1 MECNHFLILSLF
13 VLYKEI
19 VLTTSVAYRTKI
31 PIVLDHLGWDGMY
44 STLCLLYS
52 IKNPEELTA
61 GVHILGLHTFV
72 RMLILHCGN
81 SAEFPVI
88 MQAIANCRPLTL

>member
-1 MECNHFLILSLF
+1 MVH
-13 VLYKEI
+13 
-19 VLTTSVAYRTKI
+19 
-31 PIVLDHLGWDGMY
+31 
-44 STLCLLYS
+44 LLYITES
-52 IKNPEELTA
+52 TGDFTA
-61 GVHILGLHTFV
+61 EVYVLGLHIFV